1 MINGAVVSGF
11 VTASHLHFTK
21 RLTSE
26 AANDQS
32 LRPNEESNFSARRQ
46 KVSET
51 TGSTEGSGRDLLFF
65 KSFTAYD
72 STKLT
77 QILEQLK
84 KYLSLFITFNKMG
97 LSH

>member
-1 MINGAVVSGF
+1 MIRACDRTRSQ
-11 VTASHLHFTK
+11 
-21 RLTSE
+21 TSQRGE
-26 AANDQS
+26 
-32 LRPNEESNFSARRQ
+32 
-46 KVSET
+46 VCET
-51 TGSTEGSGRDLLFF
+51 TESTEGSGRDLLFF
-65 KSFTAYD
+65 ESFTAYD